1 MVMTNSAP
9 DSQDMSARTPPR
21 SRLAHPDRVPP
32 CSVIPREARARV
44 DRLLSRAPAVVLTG
58 PRQVGKTTLA
68 LEFARERNVAYLDL
82 EDPRD
87 RAKLADIHKYCDH
100 NSHRLV
106 ILDEIHRV
114 PGLFEPLRGI
124 IDQRR
129 REGRRAGHFLLL
141 GSASIDLLRQ
151 TGETLAGRVAY
162 CEMQPLNV
170 REAVGL
176 DADDLWHRGGM
187 PDSLLATND
196 ADSFEW
202 RFDFIRTYLERD
214 IPALGPRI
222 PGETLRRFWTML
234 AHDQGQPFNAALL
247 ARSLG
252 LSGRT
257 VGRYLDL
264 MVDVLLVRRLVSWRR
279 NVGKRLIKAPRSYLR
294 DSGICHALLGIE
306 SFDGLLGHPVVGGS
320 WEGFVIE
327 NILSGVPPHASCAY
341 YRTVGGAEIDL
352 VLELGAGE
360 VWAIEIKRSSV
371 PKISRGFHTAC
382 KDVKPNRKLVVHG
395 GDESYPVRGGVEAVS
410 LGWRR

>member
-1 MVMTNSAP
+1 MRTN
-9 DSQDMSARTPPR
+9 R
-21 SRLAHPDRVPP
+21 
-32 CSVIPREARARV
+32 
-44 DRLLSRAPAVVLTG
+44 
-58 PRQVGKTTLA
+58 
-68 LEFARERNVAYLDL
+68 
-82 EDPRD
+82 
-87 RAKLADIHKYCDH
+87 
-100 NSHRLV
+100 
-106 ILDEIHRV
+106 
-114 PGLFEPLRGI
+114 
-124 IDQRR
+124 
-129 REGRRAGHFLLL
+129 
-141 GSASIDLLRQ
+141 
-151 TGETLAGRVAY
+151 
-162 CEMQPLNV
+162 
-170 REAVGL
+170 
-176 DADDLWHRGGM
+176 WHRGGM

-264 MVDVLLVRRLVSWRR
+264 MVDLLLVRRLVSWRR
-279 NVGKRLIKAPRSYLR
+279 NPGKRLVKAPRSYLR

-320 WEGFVIE
+320 WKGFVIE
-327 NILSGVPPHASCAY
+327 NILSGVSPQVSCAY

-360 VWAIEIKRSSV
+360 VWAIEIKSSSV
-371 PKISRGFHTAC
+371 PKVSRGFRIAC
-382 KDVKPNRKLVVHG
+382 EDVMPSRKLVVHG
-395 GDESYPVRGGVEAVS
+395 GDESYPLRGGVEAVS
-410 LGWRR
+410 LGGICRELAP

>member
-1 MVMTNSAP
+1 MKAP
-9 DSQDMSARTPPR
+9 DLPLPASGASYSEATRKGSLQASLP
-21 SRLAHPDRVPP
+21 SRR
-32 CSVIPREARARV
+32 
-44 DRLLSRAPAVVLTG
+44 G
-58 PRQVGKTTLA
+58 P
-68 LEFARERNVAYLDL
+68 
-82 EDPRD
+82 
-87 RAKLADIHKYCDH
+87 
-100 NSHRLV
+100 LV

-162 CEMQPLNV
+162 CEMQPLNI

-234 AHDQGQPFNAALL
+234 AHDQGQPFNAAIL

-264 MVDVLLVRRLVSWRR
+264 MVDLLLVRRLVSWRR
-279 NVGKRLIKAPRSYLR
+279 NVGKRLVKAPRSYLR
-294 DSGICHALLGIE
+294 DSGICI
-306 SFDGLLGHPVVGGS
+306 GS
-320 WEGFVIE
+320 CGP
-327 NILSGVPPHASCAY
+327 S
-341 YRTVGGAEIDL
+341 
-352 VLELGAGE
+352 
-360 VWAIEIKRSSV
+360 RSSGA
-371 PKISRGFHTAC
+371 PSRGFRVASIPPPRMSCRTAGSWSMVPTRATRC
-382 KDVKPNRKLVVHG
+382 AMGSRRLAPIPSSGWFLTPRHDG
-395 GDESYPVRGGVEAVS
+395 GRRRGGRIRSARNVVDPPPGIARDN
-410 LGWRR
+410 GDHFRDKG